1 MLKQE
6 FCMGKRFEKFLLNI
20 DVDRVKS
27 GSDFAIHTLPWL
39 VGGGFFIGGVYGLES
54 FLAIDYSKS
63 VVENLEKNKAIS
75 DAQKSFYRG
84 LLGNEI
90 LDESEGKKALEKMK
104 NQKYGKISDANSLL
118 AVWKSVYDK

>member
-1 MLKQE
+1 
-6 FCMGKRFEKFLLNI
+6 MGKRFEKFLLNI
-20 DVDRVKS
+20 DVERVKS